1 MLGAARFRSPPPS
14 SEFRLKRPENRC
26 LLASAQNEVGVARS
40 HPVTGFDGAANLVLL
55 VAVIALGD
63 SIRSRRELR
72 QWVRE
77 EAERAARE
85 HERAAGRQV
94 E

>member
-1 MLGAARFRSPPPS
+1 
-14 SEFRLKRPENRC
+14 
-26 LLASAQNEVGVARS
+26 
-40 HPVTGFDGAANLVLL
+40 VLL

-72 QWVRE
+72 QWVRK

-85 HERAAGRQV
+85 HERVAGRQV